1 MTDYSV
7 MLQASIARG
16 HPMYATSSYKT
27 TLNRTKFNDEEYNLG
42 LHLPNARFI
51 FRKVEDL
58 FPSNGPGR
66 VPPC

>member
-1 MTDYSV
+1 
-7 MLQASIARG
+7 
-16 HPMYATSSYKT
+16 MYATSSYKT